1 MPNNGEK
8 REMKRRQRID
18 DGNQMLDGDSTLMLK
33 SSAVE

>member
-1 MPNNGEK
+1 MPNGEK

-18 DGNQMLDGDSTLMLK
+18 DGNQTLDGDSTLLK